1 MARAIFLDSDFS
13 VIHLK
18 RAMKICIYVNRMM
31 RHGRDHEFAMKESAA
46 PKGDAPDSLTKSV
59 DI

>member
-1 MARAIFLDSDFS
+1 MARSIFLDSDFS

-18 RAMKICIYVNRMM
+18 RIMKICIYVNRLM
-31 RHGRDHEFAMKESAA
+31 RDGRDREFAMKEFGGSA
-46 PKGDAPDSLTKSV
+46 KDAEYSLPKSV